1 MISVCFKGKQFNIVV
16 IQVYVSTRKAEEA
29 EDKWFYED
37 LQDLLELTP
46 QNDVLSSQGIWMQ
59 KQEVKRYLE

>member
-29 EDKWFYED
+29 EDEWFYED